1 MSTFIGHS
9 VLHPLQARQRSS
21 ASRTVSLR
29 QPSFIG
35 SPWSISKS
43 RCVRPRV
50 ESISSL
56 VTM

>member
-9 VLHPLQARQRSS
+9 VRHPLQARQRSS
-21 ASRTVSLR
+21 DSFTVSLF
-29 QPSFIG
+29 QPPFIG
-35 SPWSISKS
+35 SPCSISKS

>member
-21 ASRTVSLR
+21 ASLTGSLF
-29 QPSFIG
+29 QPPFIG

-43 RCVRPRV
+43 RCARPRV
-50 ESISSL
+50 ECISSL